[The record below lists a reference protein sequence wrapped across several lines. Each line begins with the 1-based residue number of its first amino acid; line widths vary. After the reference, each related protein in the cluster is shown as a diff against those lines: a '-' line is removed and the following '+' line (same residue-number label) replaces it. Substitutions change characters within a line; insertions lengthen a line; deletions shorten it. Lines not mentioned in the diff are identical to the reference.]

1 MDLLSLVAKL
11 SLDSSE
17 YEKGLGDA
25 ESKAGSFGSALKS
38 GLGNIAKVGAA
49 AVGAASTAVGAF
61 AKKSLD
67 AGLTFDASMSNV
79 SAISGAVGSDFD
91 ALRDKAQEMGASTK
105 FTATEA
111 ADAMSYMAMAGWKT
125 GDMLDGI
132 SGIMNLAAA
141 SGEDLA
147 LTSDIVTDALT
158 GFGLKASDSS
168 HFADILAA
176 ASSNANTNVALMGET
191 FKYVAP
197 VAGSMGISA
206 EDAAESIGLIAN
218 AGIKGSQAGTSL
230 RSIITRLA
238 TDAGASSKS
247 LGALGVLTEELGVQF
262 YDTEGNV
269 RDFSDILDEARVK
282 WQELSDEDASTFAK
296 KIAGQEGIS
305 AWLALMNSAPEDV
318 DKLRAAI
325 DTCSNSADGFNGTA
339 ERMAA
344 TMQDN
349 LQGSITI
356 FQSALEGVQIAISDM
371 AAPALKK
378 FVDIGTEGL
387 SGVAEAL
394 KRGDFNGAMEAL
406 GDALSKGI
414 EKLISMIPKMID
426 AGIQLLSAL
435 GQGLLQNM
443 PVILDAAVQI
453 VSSLSNFIV
462 SAMPELITAA
472 LEIIIALV
480 GYIVSDLPK
489 LMDAAIEIIFA
500 LADGI
505 IDAIPDLIP
514 ALVEIILTIVEKL
527 TEPSTIME
535 MIDVAFKLLG
545 AIGDGLLQAIPI
557 LVEKVPTIMM
567 NLIEAILRFIP
578 QMIASGMELIAKL
591 AIGILQA
598 GVDAVHAIIKVVG
611 SIKDSFME
619 RVNDAKEWGKDLIQ
633 NFIDGV
639 LSKWNDLKESVSNV
653 AQTVKNFLGFSE
665 PKEGPLSNF
674 HTYAPDM
681 MELFAQGVKDNE
693 RLITDQIAKSFDF
706 GDNMINPVIN
716 SSGMVGGGTNITM
729 NVYGAQGQDMREFA
743 NYVISILDQRVNRR
757 QRVWA

>member
-1 MDLLSLVAKL
+1 MATNVFDLVAKL
-11 SLDSSE
+11 TLDSSD
-17 YEKGLGDA
+17 YDSKLSGA
-25 ESKAGSFGSALKS
+25 ESKANSFGSVLS
-38 GLGNIAKVGAA
+38 GGLSTVAKVGAA
-49 AVGAASTAVGAF
+49 AVGAATTAVGAF
-61 AKKSLD
+61 AKSSID

-79 SAISGAVGSDFD
+79 AAISGATGDDFD
-91 ALRDKAQEMGASTK
+91 ALRKKAQEMGASTK

-318 DKLRAAI
+318 DKLRSAI
-325 DTCSNSADGFNGTA
+325 DTCSDSADGFNGTA
-339 ERMAA
+339 ERMAGV
-344 TMQDN
+344 MQDN

-371 AAPALKK
+371 LTPSLKE
-378 FVDIGTEGL
+378 FVDIGTKGL
-387 SGVAEAL
+387 SGVANAL
-394 KRGDFNGAMEAL
+394 REGDFNGAMEAL

-414 EKLISMIPKMID
+414 EKIISMTPKMLD
-426 AGIQLLSAL
+426 AGMKLLEAL
-435 GQGLLQNM
+435 GQGIMQN
-443 PVILDAAVQI
+443 
-453 VSSLSNFIV
+453 
-462 SAMPELITAA
+462 
-472 LEIIIALV
+472 
-480 GYIVSDLPK
+480 LPK
-489 LMDAAIEIIFA
+489 LTQAATQIILMLAQFIITNLPQLVTAAIQIIVTLVQGISQA
-500 LADGI
+500 L
-505 IDAIPDLIP
+505 PQLIP
-514 ALVEIILTIVEKL
+514 AAVDMILTIVDTLIENL
-527 TEPSTIME
+527 PQI
-535 MIDVAFKLLG
+535 IDAALQLITALIEGLIDALPVLIERVPEIIL
-545 AIGDGLLQAIPI
+545 AIVDT
-557 LVEKVPTIMM
+557 LVENFPKIVEAAFD
-567 NLIEAILRFIP
+567 LIVTLATALIDNIPEIANAIVKINEEINAKFGEVVQKALSWGADLVSNF
-578 QMIASGMELIAKL
+578 ASGIKSAFGK
-591 AIGILQA
+591 
-598 GVDAVHAIIKVVG
+598 VKDAVSGLAGLV
-611 SIKDSFME
+611 
-619 RVNDAKEWGKDLIQ
+619 
-633 NFIDGV
+633 
-639 LSKWNDLKESVSNV
+639 SKHIH
-653 AQTVKNFLGFSE
+653 FSE
-665 PKEGPLSNF
+665 PDVGPLSDF

-681 MELFAQGVKDNE
+681 MKQFAKGIDENLPIVEDSMN
-693 RLITDQIAKSFDF
+693 RM
-706 GDNMINPVIN
+706 GNMIRGNMQFSTEGVNRGATYNGGITIN
-716 SSGMVGGGTNITM
+716 I
-729 NVYGAQGQDMREFA
+729 YGAEGQNVRELAREIEKIFTLQD
-743 NYVISILDQRVNRR
+743 NQRR
-757 QRVWA
+757 AAYA

>member
-1 MDLLSLVAKL
+1 MATNVFDLVAKL
-11 SLDSSE
+11 TLDSSD
-17 YEKGLGDA
+17 YDSKLSGA
-25 ESKAGSFGSALKS
+25 ESKASSFGSVLS
-38 GLGNIAKVGAA
+38 GGLSTVAKVGAA
-49 AVGAASTAVGAF
+49 AVGAATTAVGAF
-61 AKKSLD
+61 AKSSID

-79 SAISGAVGSDFD
+79 AAISGATGDDFD
-91 ALRDKAQEMGASTK
+91 ALRKKAQEMGASTK

-318 DKLRAAI
+318 DKLRSAI
-325 DTCSNSADGFNGTA
+325 DTCSDSADGFNGTA
-339 ERMAA
+339 ERMAGV
-344 TMQDN
+344 MQDN

-371 AAPALKK
+371 LTPSLKE
-378 FVDIGTEGL
+378 FVDIGTKGL
-387 SGVAEAL
+387 SGVANAL
-394 KRGDFNGAMEAL
+394 REGDFNGAMEAL

-414 EKLISMIPKMID
+414 EKIISMTPKMLD
-426 AGIQLLSAL
+426 AGMKLLEAL
-435 GQGLLQNM
+435 GQGIMQNL
-443 PVILDAAVQI
+443 PQLTQAATQIILMLAQFIIANLPQIVTAAIQIIVTLVQGIAQALPQLVPAAVDMILTIVNTLIENLPQIIDAALQ
-453 VSSLSNFIV
+453 
-462 SAMPELITAA
+462 LITA
-472 LEIIIALV
+472 LTEGL
-480 GYIVSDLPK
+480 
-489 LMDAAIEIIFA
+489 
-500 LADGI
+500 
-505 IDAIPDLIP
+505 IDALPVLIERVP
-514 ALVEIILTIVEKL
+514 EIILTIVDTLVENFPKIA
-527 TEPSTIME
+527 EA
-535 MIDVAFKLLG
+535 AFKLIVVL
-545 AIGDGLLQAIPI
+545 ATALIDNIPEI
-557 LVEKVPTIMM
+557 V
-567 NLIEAILRFIP
+567 NAILKIREEIN
-578 QMIASGMELIAKL
+578 AKFQE
-591 AIGILQA
+591 IVSQA
-598 GVDAVHAIIKVVG
+598 L
-611 SIKDSFME
+611 S
-619 RVNDAKEWGKDLIQ
+619 WGADLIS
-633 NFIDGV
+633 NF
-639 LSKWNDLKESVSNV
+639 VSGIKNGFGKIKSAMSGLANV
-653 AQTVKNFLGFSE
+653 VKSHIHFSE
-665 PKEGPLSNF
+665 PDVGPLSDF

-681 MELFAQGVKDNE
+681 MKQFAKGIDENLPLVEDSMN
-693 RLITDQIAKSFDF
+693 RM
-706 GDNMINPVIN
+706 GNMIRGNMQFSTEGVN
-716 SSGMVGGGTNITM
+716 RGATYNGGITI
-729 NVYGAQGQDMREFA
+729 NVYGAEGQNVRELAREIEKIFTLQD
-743 NYVISILDQRVNRR
+743 NQRR
-757 QRVWA
+757 AAYA